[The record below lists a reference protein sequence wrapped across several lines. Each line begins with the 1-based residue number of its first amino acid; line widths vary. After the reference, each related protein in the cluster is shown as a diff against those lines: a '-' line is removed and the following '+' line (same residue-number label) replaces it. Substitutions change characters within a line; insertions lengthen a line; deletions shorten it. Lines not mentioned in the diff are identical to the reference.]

1 MRAPVLAAMLELAGP
16 TDPGSASTRPTIPVV
31 DALRVDAGATCL
43 VRERLA
49 AHLVMWLER
58 DRIDAG
64 LSVEVVG
71 DPDDPYAATFVIAR
85 DAVRASPRSLGRI
98 PDDCQALH
106 AAVAL
111 AVAVAVDA
119 SVWDAALRATPPTV
133 AAPPTAAGAVP
144 EAPPEPPALAPARDE
159 PRASPR
165 DRTGAL
171 ARIGGSLA
179 VGLTDGAAYGG
190 NLGAILRLRRRIDL
204 ELAGTALV
212 GPHGALAGGRVRAV
226 LGHVDARV
234 CGRLEPRTAVLRAC
248 IATGVGAMQVSGRT
262 YAEARTTT
270 VPWVALGPSFDVAI
284 PRTGRVAFAAMLELW
299 VPVVRTNMVA
309 LGEGGAP
316 AAAKGL
322 PPLGA
327 VLSIGPIVRLR

>member
-1 MRAPVLAAMLELAGP
+1 
-16 TDPGSASTRPTIPVV
+16 
-31 DALRVDAGATCL
+31 

-71 DPDDPYAATFVIAR
+71 DPDDPHAATFVIAR
-85 DAVRASPRSLGRI
+85 DAVRASPRALGRI

-119 SVWDAALRATPPTV
+119 SVWDAALQATPPTP
-133 AAPPTAAGAVP
+133 APPTSSGALT
-144 EAPPEPPALAPARDE
+144 EAPSEPPALAPARPVE
-159 PRASPR
+159 PPASPR
-165 DRTGAL
+165 DRTGPRAL
-171 ARIGGSLA
+171 ARLGGSLA

-190 NLGAILRLRRRIDL
+190 NVGTILRLRRPIDL

-234 CGRLEPRTAVLRAC
+234 CGRLEPRIAVLRAC
-248 IATGVGAMQVSGRT
+248 VATGVGAVQVSGRT

-284 PRTGRVAFAAMLELW
+284 PRSGRVAFAAMLELW
-299 VPVVRTNMVA
+299 VPVLRTNMVA

-316 AAAKGL
+316 VAAKGL

-327 VLSIGPIVRLR
+327 VLSVGPIVRLR